1 MVSVLNSRSSSL
13 CLSPGRGCR
22 ILFFRGTPLQCNWG
36 LKLMVKNG
44 DATLLNISN
53 WQSTYLIDWV
63 STQCLTYTTNY
74 FHQLSLESWYNNLEQ
89 APPTKCHQYQNLTN
103 DIFTWLYNTN
113 RNLLKLTNDWWQP
126 YQLKV
131 WQPTLSQINWPMC
144 FNITYNTIKTLFAS
158 FLRL

>member
-1 MVSVLNSRSSSL
+1 MFEPWEGMSHFVFSGNTLTVQLRVKTD
-13 CLSPGRGCR
+13 G
-22 ILFFRGTPLQCNWG
+22 
-36 LKLMVKNG
+36 KNG

-89 APPTKCHQYQNLTN
+89 APPTKGHQYQNLTN